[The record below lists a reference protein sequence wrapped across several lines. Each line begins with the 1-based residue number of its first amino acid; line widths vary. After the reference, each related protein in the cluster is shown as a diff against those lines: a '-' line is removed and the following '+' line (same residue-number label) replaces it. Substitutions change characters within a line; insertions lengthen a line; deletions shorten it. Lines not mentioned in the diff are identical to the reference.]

1 MKVYESALTEA
12 NLKSGHI
19 YITSFRDQLPP
30 DVFGGSTR
38 NSPPANRISLEYED
52 LRIDTYVPTTE
63 DGAPRNFFQ
72 NRSFVRTFFEDT
84 GANLGDVVV
93 FQQLSPYQFR
103 LSLRKA
109 ATVGGSAPPPVVAS
123 ERSLATRSV
132 SSNSIH
138 NTSRVFIANFG
149 RGNWA
154 WPSCLERGAVATM
167 MNVEAFEFWK
177 SGNREGFIEHSLKGL
192 TAAGATPTRSVASRW
207 YNLMSAIAETEG
219 DIWIHREKDQLWWT
233 KSLAEAPIFERQ
245 FEPLPDR
252 RDVIVCFKACEPWRN
267 VTFQGH
273 QLLWRGLHPKGREFL
288 FTEGTLQQLS
298 SENAEYAMALVQDL
312 ELEHWHQKAAWRQK
326 IAESKSQAEPL
337 SALSALDKSVLSMV
351 QTAKYTTS
359 VSNGQMAIK
368 FVKNK
373 DLLLSD
379 GDLERLIREL
389 IEMQDQLCALSGLP
403 LQFLG
408 METDKQMLASLDRID
423 SNGQY
428 AKGNL
433 QVVCR
438 FINKWKSDMPNPEF
452 RRLMDC
458 VQDVERL

>member
-1 MKVYESALTEA
+1 
-12 NLKSGHI
+12 
-19 YITSFRDQLPP
+19 
-30 DVFGGSTR
+30 
-38 NSPPANRISLEYED
+38 
-52 LRIDTYVPTTE
+52 
-63 DGAPRNFFQ
+63 
-72 NRSFVRTFFEDT
+72 
-84 GANLGDVVV
+84 
-93 FQQLSPYQFR
+93 
-103 LSLRKA
+103 
-109 ATVGGSAPPPVVAS
+109 
-123 ERSLATRSV
+123 
-132 SSNSIH
+132 
-138 NTSRVFIANFG
+138 
-149 RGNWA
+149 
-154 WPSCLERGAVATM
+154 M
-167 MNVEAFEFWK
+167 MDVEAFEFWK
-177 SGNREGFIEHSLKGL
+177 NGNREGFIEHSLNGL

-207 YNLMSAIAETEG
+207 YNLMSAIAETDG

-233 KSLAEAPIFERQ
+233 KSLAEVPIFERQ
-245 FEPLPDR
+245 FEPLPDK

-273 QLLWRGLHPKGREFL
+273 QLLWRGLHPKAREFL

-298 SENAEYAMALVQDL
+298 TENAEYAMALVQDL
-312 ELEHWHQKAAWRQK
+312 QLEHWHPKAAWRQK

-359 VSNGQMAIK
+359 VSNEQMAIK

-408 METDKQMLASLDRID
+408 TETDKQMLASLDRID
-423 SNGQY
+423 SNGHY

-438 FINKWKSDMPNPEF
+438 FINKWKSDMPDPEF